1 MSEGERSRKTSIV
14 GVTASGAPTD
24 TPSESLKEPLL
35 DLGGGDSAHMSVNVV
50 DGTLNTD
57 ALEDTTAIKIVETED
72 EHSPSSDVEAKRLLQ
87 DSKGAEEVEAAV
99 ASCGSSHQGESSAQG
114 EGAAARRTRSRLSQI
129 STRLSFMGHHRPTT
143 CAIDV
148 PNADSPHYSVA
159 LAFDNLISSVKTGIE
174 EKKNLP
180 ELVVAGSS
188 GSYWVYDANGEKV
201 GIFKPKS
208 EEPYGPANP
217 KWGKWFHR
225 VMCPCCFGRSCL
237 LPNTGYL
244 SEAAAFAMD
253 VLMDLRVVPPTA
265 IVSLA
270 AKTFNYNAIERRL
283 PHLPK
288 KIGSF
293 QVLVQCNGDG
303 KSLATDSLKQPA
315 MASLMSDFQRL
326 VCLDYMTRNTDRG
339 LDNWLTNV
347 SGDKVKVHAIDNGL
361 AFPYKH
367 PDNWRTYPP
376 SWSSHPLGKKPFT
389 ADIRKHILTIL
400 NSPSWMANA
409 EKRMRE
415 IMFMD
420 EIMNES
426 LFQGQMAV
434 IRGQRQNLVE
444 CLEKEGTTPEQLFN
458 KHPLYIVR
466 KPTGMVGWK
475 THLPCF
481 RCC

>member
-50 DGTLNTD
+50 DGMLHTD
-57 ALEDTTAIKIVETED
+57 GLEDTAAIKIVETED

-99 ASCGSSHQGESSAQG
+99 ASCGSSHQAESSAPG
-114 EGAAARRTRSRLSQI
+114 EGTTARRTRSRLSQI

-303 KSLATDSLKQPA
+303 KSLTTDSLKKPA
-315 MASLMSDFQRL
+315 MTSLMSDFQRL

-361 AFPYKH
+361 AFPYKVRMPIH
-367 PDNWRTYPP
+367 TPDSLLHRLNNHHSTLTTGERTPRAGRRTLWVKSLSRLTSGSIFSRFSTRRRGWRTQRSGCARLCSWMRYASFVTVPAPP
-376 SWSSHPLGKKPFT
+376 GSLGHPLSHP
-389 ADIRKHILTIL
+389 R
-400 NSPSWMANA
+400 S
-409 EKRMRE
+409 
-415 IMFMD
+415 
-420 EIMNES
+420 
-426 LFQGQMAV
+426 
-434 IRGQRQNLVE
+434 
-444 CLEKEGTTPEQLFN
+444 
-458 KHPLYIVR
+458 
-466 KPTGMVGWK
+466 
-475 THLPCF
+475 
-481 RCC
+481 